1 MTGKDA
7 KLRAES
13 PRQGRVF
20 ALAGGVQAW
29 LLFAR
34 QPDLISGLHAML
46 HSGPWASA
54 VCLDRLSLLAVWDM
68 APSTPSPWLPQSLHG
83 LRNQGVGGPVSVR
96 ETTGLWDFCVF

>member
-1 MTGKDA
+1 MTGQDA

-20 ALAGGVQAW
+20 ALAAVVQAW

-46 HSGPWASA
+46 HSGPRASA
-54 VCLDRLSLLAVWDM
+54 VCLDRLSLLAVCDM
-68 APSTPSPWLPQSLHG
+68 APFTPSLWLPHSLHG
-83 LRNQGVGGPVSVR
+83 LRNQGEGLVSVR
-96 ETTGLWDFCVF
+96 KTTGLWDFCVF